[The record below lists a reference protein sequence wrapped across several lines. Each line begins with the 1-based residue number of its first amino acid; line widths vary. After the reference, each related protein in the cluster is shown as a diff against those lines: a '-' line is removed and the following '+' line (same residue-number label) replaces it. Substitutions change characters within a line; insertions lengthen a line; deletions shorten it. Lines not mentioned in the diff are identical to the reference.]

1 MLTMPVDMTRTGM
14 RIEELITERGF
25 TNKEV
30 ASLLGVTP
38 ECVFKWRHGKSI
50 PNIDNLIDLA
60 ELLRVSMDE
69 LIVKQD

>member
-1 MLTMPVDMTRTGM
+1 MPVDMVETGKQID
-14 RIEELITERGF
+14 RLIVGGGHTS
-25 TNKEV
+25 KEV
-30 ASLLGVTP
+30 AEQLGVSS

-60 ELLRVSMDE
+60 ELLRVSIDE